1 MRINRTCRFFVAKSW
16 QHILVL
22 MVITELL
29 GGWPQF
35 GIKTLEV
42 INGLAKESSPA
53 PVETDTTEIATFQ
66 NNTLLPIPNPVY
78 IKPKTVRTMT
88 AVLTAYSSTPEQ
100 TDESPFLTASGKWV
114 RSGIVANN
122 RLPFGTKIRIP
133 DLYGDEIF
141 IVEDRMNQRVGPFN
155 FDIWFPSYWE
165 AANFGAKRTQIEIVE
180 G

>member
-1 MRINRTCRFFVAKSW
+1 MRTNRTYRFFLAKSW
-16 QHILVL
+16 QNILVL

-29 GGWPQF
+29 GGWPHF

-42 INGLAKESSPA
+42 FNGLAKESNAAS
-53 PVETDTTEIATFQ
+53 VETDSMQMAMFQ
-66 NNTLLPIPNPVY
+66 NNTLMPIPNPVY
-78 IKPKTVRTMT
+78 IKPKTVRIMT

-133 DLYGDEIF
+133 ELYGDEIF
-141 IVEDRMNQRVGPFN
+141 VVEDRMCPSVGAYN

-165 AANFGAKRTQIEIVE
+165 AANFGAKRTQVEVVE